1 MPASGSIKPEMIL
14 RSVDLPQP
22 DGPRMVSSS
31 PSRTLR
37 STTSTATVRPKV
49 FLTPISSST
58 GVGGL
63 LRDHLLD
70 EDVGGGIA
78 DQPIDPR
85 PSGLVIGRIRN
96 HVGRKLLGDLA
107 LGRQADA
114 GRPASG
120 LFEPFVL
127 DPFT

>member
-37 STTSTATVRPKV
+37 STPSTATVRPKA

-70 EDVGGGIA
+70 ADVGGGIA
-78 DQPIDPR
+78 GQPIDPA

-96 HVGRKLLGDLA
+96 QVGCKLLGVLA
-107 LGRQADA
+107 LGPEADA
-114 GRPASG
+114 GAPAAPP
-120 LFEPFVL
+120 L
-127 DPFT
+127 